1 MNPLSQFSQNDI
13 FCSGQTINIEI
24 AWYASIQQ
32 EPNGRK
38 TVTTQRFVQQLSKV
52 NWNWTMKQ
60 ANEWIEW
67 YVTTFRDVSTQEGET
82 YLSAV
87 QSKRRTIAMGFP
99 SPASDYVETRISL
112 DQQLI
117 SQPAATY
124 FMRASRSHFREGII
138 QGALLVVDVSLSA
151 CDGSLLICAIDGEF
165 RIKRYRTHPQPHLIN
180 LENGRKEALPEDG
193 DGYNSSHAIFGVITY
208 IINDARN
215 AEFDD
220 CPVM

>member
-1 MNPLSQFSQNDI
+1 
-13 FCSGQTINIEI
+13 
-24 AWYASIQQ
+24 
-32 EPNGRK
+32 
-38 TVTTQRFVQQLSKV
+38 
-52 NWNWTMKQ
+52 
-60 ANEWIEW
+60 
-67 YVTTFRDVSTQEGET
+67 
-82 YLSAV
+82 
-87 QSKRRTIAMGFP
+87 MGFP
-99 SPASDYVETRISL
+99 SPAADYVETRISL

-138 QGALLVVDVSLSA
+138 QGALLVVDASLTA

-180 LENGRKEALPEDG
+180 LENGRREALSEDG

-215 AEFDD
+215 AERSENRHKKTSRNRLVFRGFLVGTRGFEPPTPDT
-220 CPVM
+220 P